1 MKVRTVATTCAV
13 AAAMALSPA
22 SPVRADAGDAIAGA
36 LIGGIIGHAIAKD
49 QQRRKQ
55 TTTTRRSTST
65 KSTKSTGI
73 SAAQREQ
80 NREVQTALNHF
91 GYPVGTPDGS
101 LGPKSRSAISS
112 YQATLGYPPTGQLT
126 DYERTLLVTAYH
138 RAVAGGP
145 QVMQVMGTHPM
156 GIKGLLLLQRDE
168 MAGLPTQMPG
178 QMAGQMTGQGM
189 AVAGAMAGAG
199 AMMAAEPVQPVAP
212 APALPAL
219 VAEPAPAPAAPA
231 LPSFG
236 GTLVSLSSHCNTIAL
251 KTNANG
257 GYMTVA
263 NMSDPAQALS
273 EQFCLSR
280 AAAIQQGEALSR
292 AVPGVTPQQVAD
304 QCKAFG
310 PVLKDQVTAVSLKPA
325 PEVLAGVTQF
335 IAGSGMSPAQL
346 SGTSKIC
353 LGVGYALDDAD
364 VALGSALVLTALG
377 ESGYAALP
385 GYHLADGIGA
395 TRRPDLAMGWFELT
409 PAGAP
414 GLPGTPAGQ
423 GDLVRKA
430 VFMLNGRSDGPAQPA
445 APLPVLAP
453 APSAPEVVVEA
464 APAPAETVI
473 AAAPQATS
481 ATPPATT
488 PVAARAVS
496 VMTALPR
503 LMLGQ

>member
-1 MKVRTVATTCAV
+1 
-13 AAAMALSPA
+13 
-22 SPVRADAGDAIAGA
+22 
-36 LIGGIIGHAIAKD
+36 
-49 QQRRKQ
+49 
-55 TTTTRRSTST
+55 
-65 KSTKSTGI
+65 
-73 SAAQREQ
+73 
-80 NREVQTALNHF
+80 VQTALNHF

-263 NMSDPAQALS
+263 NISDPAQALS

-280 AAAIQQGEALSR
+280 AAAIQQGRRCR
-292 AVPGVTPQQVAD
+292 APCRG
-304 QCKAFG
+304 
-310 PVLKDQVTAVSLKPA
+310 
-325 PEVLAGVTQF
+325 
-335 IAGSGMSPAQL
+335 
-346 SGTSKIC
+346 
-353 LGVGYALDDAD
+353 
-364 VALGSALVLTALG
+364 
-377 ESGYAALP
+377 
-385 GYHLADGIGA
+385 
-395 TRRPDLAMGWFELT
+395 
-409 PAGAP
+409 
-414 GLPGTPAGQ
+414 
-423 GDLVRKA
+423 
-430 VFMLNGRSDGPAQPA
+430 
-445 APLPVLAP
+445 
-453 APSAPEVVVEA
+453 
-464 APAPAETVI
+464 
-473 AAAPQATS
+473 
-481 ATPPATT
+481 
-488 PVAARAVS
+488 
-496 VMTALPR
+496 
-503 LMLGQ
+503 

>member
-1 MKVRTVATTCAV
+1 MKIRTVATTCAV

-55 TTTTRRSTST
+55 TTTTKRSTST
-65 KSTKSTGI
+65 KSTKSSGI
-73 SAAQREQ
+73 SAAQRDQ

-91 GYPVGTPDGS
+91 GYPVGTPDGA
-101 LGPKSRSAISS
+101 LGPKSRAAISS

-138 RAVAGGP
+138 RAIAGGP

-156 GIKGLLLLQRDE
+156 GIKGMLLLQRDE
-168 MAGLPTQMPG
+168 MAGLPAQMPG
-178 QMAGQMTGQGM
+178 QLPGQGM

-199 AMMAAEPVQPVAP
+199 AMMAAQPVQPA

-219 VAEPAPAPAAPA
+219 VAEPAPAPPAPA

-236 GTLVSLSSHCNTIAL
+236 GTLVSLSSHCNTVAL

-263 NMSDPAQALS
+263 NLIDPTQALS

-353 LGVGYALDDAD
+353 LGVGYAMDDVD

-430 VFMLNGRSDGPAQPA
+430 VFMLNGRSDAPTQPA
-445 APLPVLAP
+445 TALPVLAP
-453 APSAPEVVVEA
+453 APSAPEVVVQA
-464 APAPAETVI
+464 APAMIPLVPAESV
-473 AAAPQATS
+473 AQAAPQPATV
-481 ATPPATT
+481 ATPA
-488 PVAARAVS
+488 AARAVS